1 MHYISGPINF
11 GIFDICLHGQTIS
24 DYHPLFLP
32 NLTGVFLQGI
42 MCAGILK
49 GKEMWDL
56 IDHALQ
62 CVEYR
67 LPDNQMAKH
76 RYLKDF
82 LKCIN
87 EEIEQINMKIEHFSD
102 EESKKKTKSLIL
114 VNRNSNGL
122 SAMVDYTKVELEY
135 LKIVLRHIMESDDKQ
150 ISMIYA
156 LNRVN
161 DLQGKRFSQGDA
173 EDFLKRLCKDHWIR
187 YTEGNDGIKL
197 APRFVKEMEPYL
209 KVVYEDYTGTCVA
222 CQKFVMKVSFLQKE
236 LCVFC
241 NSTNYFGL
249 IAEP

>member
-1 MHYISGPINF
+1 MGVFPFKKKEEIPQ
-11 GIFDICLHGQTIS
+11 CL
-24 DYHPLFLP
+24 F
-32 NLTGVFLQGI
+32 TGVFLQGI
-42 MCAGILK
+42 MSVGILK
-49 GKEMWDL
+49 AKEMWVL

-62 CVEYR
+62 RVGYR
-67 LPDNQMAKH
+67 LPDDQMAKH

-173 EDFLKRLCKDHWIR
+173 EDFLDRLCKDHWIR
-187 YTEGNDGIKL
+187 YTEGNEGIKL

-209 KVVYEDYTGTCVA
+209 RVVYEDYIGTCAA
-222 CQKFVMKVSFLQKE
+222 CQKFVMKV
-236 LCVFC
+236 C
-241 NSTNYFGL
+241 NHTIYKKKYTFNKLYVLFMIPIIL
-249 IAEP
+249 D

>member
-1 MHYISGPINF
+1 MHYISGQINF
-11 GIFDICLHGQTIS
+11 GIFDIYLHGQTIS

-56 IDHALQ
+56 IDNALQ
-62 CVEYR
+62 RIDYR

-87 EEIEQINMKIEHFSD
+87 DEIEQINMKIEQVSD
-102 EESKKKTKSLIL
+102 EESKKRTNSLIL
-114 VNRNSNGL
+114 VNRNSNGV

-161 DLQGKRFSQGDA
+161 DLQGKRFSQADA
-173 EDFLKRLCKDHWIR
+173 EDFLKRLYKDHWIQ

-209 KVVYEDYTGTCVA
+209 KVVYEDYTGMCVA
-222 CQKFVMKVSFLQKE
+222 CQKFVMKVCFLQKE
-236 LCVFC
+236 LCF
-241 NSTNYFGL
+241 L
-249 IAEP
+249 